1 MSAEAFLAQPLAPLW
16 LEALVSLLL
25 LNGAAF
31 CVVGATGLLRFPNF
45 FLRAHPAALPYTMG
59 TWSIA
64 AASVAWF
71 SATQGV
77 LSIQPWTVV
86 VLLPI
91 GAPVAVVFLARAA
104 LFRMRRAGHADP
116 AAVGEPEPA
125 AREGRRAGG
134 TDGA

>member
-1 MSAEAFLAQPLAPLW
+1 MSAEALVPHALVPLW
-16 LEALVSLLL
+16 VDALVSLLL
-25 LNGAAF
+25 LNGAVF
-31 CVVGATGLLRFPNF
+31 CVIGATGLLRFPHF

-64 AASVAWF
+64 AASVVWF

-104 LFRMRRAGHADP
+104 LFRLRRAGHEGAV
-116 AAVGEPEPA
+116 AAGDSAPV
-125 AREGRRAGG
+125 RTEGPPLQPPPC
-134 TDGA
+134 

>member
-1 MSAEAFLAQPLAPLW
+1 MSAEALLVSPALTPLW
-16 LEALVSLLL
+16 VDVVVSLLL

-31 CVVGATGLLRFPNF
+31 CVVGATGLLRFPHY

-64 AASVAWF
+64 AASVVWF

-104 LFRMRRAGHADP
+104 LFRLRRAGHTG
-116 AAVGEPEPA
+116 AVATGDDEAP
-125 AREGRRAGG
+125 R
-134 TDGA
+134 DGAR

>member
-1 MSAEAFLAQPLAPLW
+1 MSAEAFLAHPLTPLW
-16 LEALVSLLL
+16 VDVVVSLLL

-31 CVVGATGLLRFPNF
+31 CVVGATGLLRFPHF

-59 TWSIA
+59 SWSIA
-64 AASVAWF
+64 AASVVWF
-71 SATQGV
+71 TATQGV

-104 LFRMRRAGHADP
+104 LFRLRRAGRT
-116 AAVGEPEPA
+116 AAVAAGDDEPPRQAGEA
-125 AREGRRAGG
+125 RGREGGR
-134 TDGA
+134 

>member
-1 MSAEAFLAQPLAPLW
+1 MSAEAFPALALTPLW
-16 LEALVSLLL
+16 VDIVVSLLL

-31 CVVGATGLLRFPNF
+31 CVVGATGLLRFPHF

-64 AASVAWF
+64 AASVLWF
-71 SATQGV
+71 SATQGA

-86 VLLPI
+86 VILPI

-104 LFRMRRAGHADP
+104 LFRLRRMGRVGAVAAGDNEAPRD
-116 AAVGEPEPA
+116 GGQ
-125 AREGRRAGG
+125 AR
-134 TDGA
+134 D

>member
-1 MSAEAFLAQPLAPLW
+1 MSASTPLW
-16 LEALVSLLL
+16 VDAIVSLLL

-31 CVVGATGLLRFPNF
+31 CVAGAVGLLRFPHF

-59 TWSIA
+59 AWSIA
-64 AASVAWF
+64 AASVLWF
-71 SATQGV
+71 SVTQEG

-104 LFRMRRAGHADP
+104 LFRLRRAGHVGAV
-116 AAVGEPEPA
+116 AAGDSEPVRAVDAPGPGG
-125 AREGRRAGG
+125 ARPG
-134 TDGA
+134 TS

>member
-1 MSAEAFLAQPLAPLW
+1 MSAEAFFAPSLTPLW
-16 LEALVSLLL
+16 VDALVSLLL

-31 CVVGATGLLRFPNF
+31 CVVGATGLLRFPHF

-64 AASVAWF
+64 AASVVWF
-71 SATQGV
+71 TATQGV

-104 LFRMRRAGHADP
+104 LFRLRQAGRTGAAAAGDSEPVRMGDSARR
-116 AAVGEPEPA
+116 
-125 AREGRRAGG
+125 R
-134 TDGA
+134 DGP